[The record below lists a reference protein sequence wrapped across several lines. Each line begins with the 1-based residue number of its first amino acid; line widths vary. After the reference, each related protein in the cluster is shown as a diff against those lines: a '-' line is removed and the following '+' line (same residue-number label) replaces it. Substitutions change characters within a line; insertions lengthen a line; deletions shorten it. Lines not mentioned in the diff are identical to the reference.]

1 MSTLLAGAVVTM
13 VFCAPGYPGGTGDAQ
28 PFLDAF
34 AAAAAAAA
42 HWPAGSLTAIYD
54 ATEAGG
60 LEKLAKPDAA
70 LAFVPYP
77 FYVEHAAALH
87 LAPLV
92 QADVTDVGVQQRW
105 TLVAKKGKVSAPA
118 AMLGYTILSIA
129 GYAPDFVRSFA
140 LAGWGLP
147 ADVKITQAPQV
158 LSALRRA
165 VGGEPVAVLLDATQT
180 TALASL
186 PFAGDLQSVTQ
197 SAPLPTA
204 ILAVVDARLP
214 QARADPL
221 RAALLSLGKSAPG
234 ADALA
239 NLRLQRFVA
248 PQLPAHAAQP

>member
-1 MSTLLAGAVVTM
+1 MSTLLAGAVVTL

-42 HWPAGSLTAIYD
+42 HWSAGSLIATYD

-60 LEKLAKPDAA
+60 LEKLAQPEAA

-77 FYVEHAAALH
+77 FFVEHAAALH

-92 QADVTDVGVQQRW
+92 QADVTDVGVQERW
-105 TLVAKKGKVSAPA
+105 TLVAKKGRVSGPA
-118 AMLGYTILSIA
+118 AMSGYTILSIA
-129 GYAPDFVRSFA
+129 GYAPDFVRSSA

-147 ADVKITQAPQV
+147 ADVKITQAAQV

-165 VGGEPVAVLLDATQT
+165 TSGEPVAVLLDATQAA
-180 TALASL
+180 ALASL

-197 SAPLPTA
+197 SVPLPAA

-214 QARADPL
+214 KARAEAL
-221 RAALLSLGKSAPG
+221 RDALLGLAKSAPG

-239 NLRLQRFVA
+239 NLRLQRFVM
-248 PQLPAHAAQP
+248 PQLPARAAQP